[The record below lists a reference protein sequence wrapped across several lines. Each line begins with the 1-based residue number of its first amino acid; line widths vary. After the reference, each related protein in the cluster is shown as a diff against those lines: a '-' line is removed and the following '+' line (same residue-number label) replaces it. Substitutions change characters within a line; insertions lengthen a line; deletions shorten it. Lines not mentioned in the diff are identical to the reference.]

1 MTLELLNAEAL
12 LHGLDTAEQALVGA
26 ATQADVRARAPGA
39 FAALGP
45 EVTVAWVTADR
56 LAEVL
61 GAAKLTPG
69 RLHLGGGEHGQP
81 AWAAQWLDRTA
92 EALLV
97 QRPGARWTAAEQ
109 ALLRAATLVVD
120 RALDRCTQAG
130 QLTAERAALAA
141 FAGFSEQA
149 LRSTD
154 VTALTQRAVA
164 VLRATL
170 GPVAAAYLVPQ
181 GRLWRASVLSGGV
194 PEALAAQLRAGL
206 PLRGPSVEAA
216 LASRDVLFVPQW
228 TAPNVPGVQA
238 FRAVA
243 LCPMHQGGAAVGLL
257 AMGTAQ
263 ATGWTERERSVFR
276 AVGRSLA
283 LALDRALQDAGLREE
298 NAALQAQARALEAFA
313 QLSADLGTQDQ
324 RLALIRRAQEVILSL
339 MPRGFA
345 AYFEEH
351 GGHWQLRSQVGQVRS
366 AAFQAALDAG
376 LGGGA
381 PSLRLPWESGEPYYQ
396 AAYDAT
402 ADGLDLPDAPGALAS
417 LPLQVG
423 EERLG
428 VFTVGQFAAQP
439 WTAGERTLLL
449 AVTQSLTL
457 ALGRARSVQQLQQ
470 SAAELERS
478 NEALQAANEELEAFA
493 YSVSHDLRAPV
504 RHIAGFA
511 DLLSRALDDET
522 RAQPKVARALQVIEG
537 AAAQMNALIDAM
549 LNLSRAG
556 RHELRLAQVDLGAL
570 TRSVLAELQ
579 PELQGRDL
587 QVQVG
592 ELPTVYADAALL
604 RQVLANLLGNAVKY
618 TARSEHARIEVWAE
632 DTPGGWTV
640 HVRDNGV
647 GFDPRY
653 SHKLFG
659 VFQRLHRAEDFGGSG
674 VGLANVRRILQRHGG
689 SWSAQGQ
696 PGEGATFSFS
706 LPRVPVLPPG

>member
-1 MTLELLNAEAL
+1 MTPVPPETDPLLQALDVAEAAL
-12 LHGLDTAEQALVGA
+12 ADATTPAEVQ
-26 ATQADVRARAPGA
+26 ARAVNA
-39 FAALGP
+39 FAFLGSG
-45 EVTVAWVTADR
+45 VTVQWSTAADLPGEANDLER
-56 LAEVL
+56 LSV
-61 GAAKLTPG
+61 
-69 RLHLGGGEHGQP
+69 GGGGAQP
-81 AWAAQWLDRTA
+81 AWAAQA
-92 EALLV
+92 FGQVGEASVLLI
-97 QRPGARWTAAEQ
+97 QRPGEPWTAAERAQ
-109 ALLRAATLVVD
+109 LRAAMLVVG
-120 RALDRCTQAG
+120 RALDRATQAE
-130 QLTAERAALAA
+130 QLAAERAALAA

-154 VTALTQRAVA
+154 VAALTQRAVA

-170 GPVAAAYLVPQ
+170 GSVAAAYLVPH
-181 GRLWRASVLSGGV
+181 GRVWRAAVISGGV
-194 PEALAAQLRAGL
+194 PQVLADQLRAGL
-206 PLRGPSVEAA
+206 PLRGESVEAA
-216 LASRDVLFVPQW
+216 LASRDLLFVPHW
-228 TAPNVPGVQA
+228 TAPSLPGVQA

-243 LCPMHQGGAAVGLL
+243 LRPMHQGGTVVGLL

-263 ATGWTERERSVFR
+263 ADTWTERERSVFS

-298 NAALQAQARALEAFA
+298 NAALHAQARALEAFA

-345 AYFEEH
+345 AYYELQ
-351 GGHWQLRSQVGQVRS
+351 GDHWQVRSQVGQVRS
-366 AAFQAALDAG
+366 PALQAALDAG
-376 LGGGA
+376 LA
-381 PSLRLPWESGEPYYQ
+381 PDAQSLRLPWDSGEPYYQ
-396 AAYDAT
+396 AAYDPQ
-402 ADGLDLPDAPGALAS
+402 ADGLSLPEAPGALAS

-428 VFTVGQFAAQP
+428 VFTVGQFEAQP

-478 NEALQAANEELEAFA
+478 NQALQAANEELEAFA

-511 DLLSRALDDET
+511 DLLSRALDDDT
-522 RAQPKVARALQVIEG
+522 RAQPKVARALQVITD
-537 AAAQMNALIDAM
+537 AATQMNALIDAM

-556 RHELRLAQVDLGAL
+556 RQELRLAQVDLGAL
-570 TRSVLAELQ
+570 TRSILAELQ
-579 PELQGRDL
+579 PEVQGR
-587 QVQVG
+587 QVAFEVG
-592 ELPTVYADAALL
+592 ALPTVYADPALL

-618 TARSEHARIEVWAE
+618 TARCEHARIEVWAE
-632 DTPGGWTV
+632 ERAPGWTV

-659 VFQRLHRAEDFGGSG
+659 VFQRLHRAEEFGGSG

-689 SWSAQGQ
+689 TWSAQGQ
-696 PGEGATFSFS
+696 PGQGATFSFT
-706 LPRVPVLPPG
+706 LPRPAN